1 METTF
6 FNVIITVS
14 AKTPQDAYTKLC
26 ELLNDPDVEYTTDT
40 FKTYVDG
47 QTSEKISTEKLWPD
61 DWGINTMNAT
71 QNDYVIK
78 LARLEAAVRVLM
90 FAHDTMPGDDLG
102 ANAIA
107 LANIEIRKCL
117 KDLDTDPPFDP
128 KAGLADLVAQ
138 DKSRHGD

>member
-1 METTF
+1 
-6 FNVIITVS
+6 
-14 AKTPQDAYTKLC
+14 
-26 ELLNDPDVEYTTDT
+26 
-40 FKTYVDG
+40 
-47 QTSEKISTEKLWPD
+47 
-61 DWGINTMNAT
+61 MNAT

-102 ANAIA
+102 RFLWDVLAPNAIA